1 MSSGQGLFFSL
12 SLPFS
17 FSHDDESCSRRVREV
32 ARSSRMRFYC
42 RFSSFGKK
50 QKKKHSSFFSLRVLC
65 LFSHFPSLLCF
76 FPPPPPL
83 QSASHIAASPKV
95 SAKVKK
101 DNMKYAAWATSQINR
116 AYKVRDTVIP
126 SPSFSPR
133 LHPVGKLRPTS
144 RRLFPTSLARQ

>member
-12 SLPFS
+12 SLSFS

-32 ARSSRMRFYC
+32 ARSSRVRFYC

-50 QKKKHSSFFSLRVLC
+50 QKNKTLLFFSPCSVLVFPFPFSS
-65 LFSHFPSLLCF
+65 LFLS
-76 FPPPPPL
+76 PPL

>member
-50 QKKKHSSFFSLRVLC
+50 QTKKTLLCVLFSLRVLC
-65 LFSHFPSLLCF
+65 LFSHFPSLLCS
-76 FPPPPPL
+76 PPL